1 MKVTVI
7 GKTHLSGNSKKT
19 GKPYDSTVAHVTCK
33 KNGVDGLAAESIWLD
48 AKTYPLEAIAIGKT
62 YDCDRD
68 SSGYIIA
75 FDQL

>member
-33 KNGVDGLAAESIWLD
+33 KNGVDGLAAESI
-48 AKTYPLEAIAIGKT
+48 
-62 YDCDRD
+62 
-68 SSGYIIA
+68 
-75 FDQL
+75 